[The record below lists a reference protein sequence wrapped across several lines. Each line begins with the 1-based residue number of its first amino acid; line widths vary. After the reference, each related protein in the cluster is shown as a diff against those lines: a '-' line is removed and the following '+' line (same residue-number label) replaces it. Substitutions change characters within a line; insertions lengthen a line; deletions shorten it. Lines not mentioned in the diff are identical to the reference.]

1 MDVRRTSALAVATIT
16 LSAGTAAG
24 QSGMAGYA
32 RSISPLG
39 QFLVSLL
46 VTLLVG
52 GVLLGAAPEFVART
66 VEVVRGSPFT
76 TGLIGTVATVVAV
89 VVLAVVSLFGLL
101 GLIIGLPLTA
111 AFAVVAA
118 AGNALGGTALGT
130 TLLDR
135 VTQATHWKGLLLGAP
150 LVAGVN
156 TVTPALVPVGFVV
169 SLLGIGAIA
178 RERGPL

>member
-1 MDVRRTSALAVATIT
+1 MNVRRTSALVAATIT
-16 LSAGTAAG
+16 LSAGTVVA

-52 GVLLGAAPEFVART
+52 GVLLGTAPEFVARA
-66 VEVVRGSPFT
+66 VGDIRGSPFT
-76 TGLIGTVATVVAV
+76 TGLTGIVAMVVAV
-89 VVLAVVSLFGLL
+89 IVLGIVSLFDLL
-101 GLIIGLPLTA
+101 GLIIGLPLVA
-111 AFAVVAA
+111 AFAVVTA
-118 AGNALGGTALGT
+118 AGNALGGIALGA

-135 VTQATHWKGLLLGAP
+135 ITEATHWKGLLLGAP

-156 TVTPALVPVGFVV
+156 AVTPALVPVGFVV
-169 SLLGIGAIA
+169 SLVGIGAIA